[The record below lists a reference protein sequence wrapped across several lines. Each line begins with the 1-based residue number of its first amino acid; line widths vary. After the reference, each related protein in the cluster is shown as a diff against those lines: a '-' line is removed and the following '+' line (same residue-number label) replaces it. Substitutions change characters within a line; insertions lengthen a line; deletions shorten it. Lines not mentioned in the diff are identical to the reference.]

1 MTGSY
6 ALDAVTD
13 EERQAIEAALAT
25 SDEMRAEADSLR
37 QTALLLAYAVE
48 TIEPPA
54 ELKASL
60 MAKIAATPQRPAQT
74 ARHSDTAEQTTT
86 AAPASTPEQTRS
98 VSEPV
103 QTVAPVADIASSTTG
118 TAASTARARWFQ
130 RPGRVIL
137 SAAAAVAI
145 ITGGTL
151 GVNALVQPG
160 GPGSSQQASAIDKIT
175 AASDFERST
184 TSVSTGGTATVVW
197 SNKLGKSAVILKN
210 VKAAPAG
217 KTYELWYIGSTIT
230 SAGLVDHVGGTTSAV
245 LDGTKQPGD
254 TVGITIEPKGGS
266 KQPTSDPIAAV
277 STQA

>member
-1 MTGSY
+1 MTSRPDDLGLMTGSY

-37 QTALLLAYAVE
+37 QTALLLAYAAE

-54 ELKASL
+54 DLKASL
-60 MAKIAATPQRPAQT
+60 MAKIATTPQRPAQT
-74 ARHSDTAEQTTT
+74 ARHSDTATE
-86 AAPASTPEQTRS
+86 TPS
-98 VSEPV
+98 VPKPV
-103 QTVAPVADIASSTTG
+103 EHIAPVADVAVSTSG
-118 TAASTARARWFQ
+118 TASSTARARWFQ

-151 GVNALVQPG
+151 GVNALVQPTT
-160 GPGSSQQASAIDKIT
+160 PGTSTQASAIGKIT

-184 TSVSTGGTATVVW
+184 TPVSTGGTATVVW
-197 SNKLGKSAVILKN
+197 SNKLGKSAVILKG
-210 VKAAPAG
+210 VQAAPAG

-230 SAGLVDHVGGTTSAV
+230 PAGLVDHVDGTTSAV
-245 LDGTKQPGD
+245 LEGTKRTGD
-254 TVGITIEPKGGS
+254 TVGITIEPAGGS
-266 KQPTSDPIAAV
+266 KQPTTEPIAAV